1 MLFVPLHS
9 FLTERDNDN
18 LLYLKLGGKKDIRS
32 LYSSDLKQTHGEVR
46 RWLLNNQTHQLAN
59 LAFINHR
66 QQNTKGGGRQIVT
79 NSPFCLWN
87 WNTFPH
93 SGQFLLK
100 EENLGTFPYSF
111 IFLGSHYIPSIW
123 VYHRNST
130 SYLQHNKISCPH
142 SVPSFPK
149 VDFHLSYV
157 EGGDHYFLLKDV
169 SMAVPANMEA

>member
-66 QQNTKGGGRQIVT
+66 QQNTKGGGGDKVSQT
-79 NSPFCLWN
+79 
-87 WNTFPH
+87 
-93 SGQFLLK
+93 
-100 EENLGTFPYSF
+100 
-111 IFLGSHYIPSIW
+111 
-123 VYHRNST
+123 
-130 SYLQHNKISCPH
+130 
-142 SVPSFPK
+142 VPSVSEIETHFPIQ
-149 VDFHLSYV
+149 VNSF
-157 EGGDHYFLLKDV
+157 
-169 SMAVPANMEA
+169 

>member
-66 QQNTKGGGRQIVT
+66 QQNTKGGGET
-79 NSPFCLWN
+79 NCHKQSLLSLKLKHISPFRSIPSERRESGYLPI
-87 WNTFPH
+87 FFYF
-93 SGQFLLK
+93 SGQPLYTQY
-100 EENLGTFPYSF
+100 LGLPQKLNF
-111 IFLGSHYIPSIW
+111 IF
-123 VYHRNST
+123 T
-130 SYLQHNKISCPH
+130 
-142 SVPSFPK
+142 
-149 VDFHLSYV
+149 
-157 EGGDHYFLLKDV
+157 
-169 SMAVPANMEA
+169 A